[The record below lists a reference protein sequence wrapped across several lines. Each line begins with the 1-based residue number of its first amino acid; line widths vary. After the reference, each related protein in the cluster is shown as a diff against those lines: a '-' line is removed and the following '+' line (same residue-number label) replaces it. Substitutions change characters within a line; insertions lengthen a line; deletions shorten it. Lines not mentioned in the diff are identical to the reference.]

1 MLSNHHLLVQLFKVH
16 LHQLVQ
22 LVFQVLQLMVL
33 IVHFVV
39 HQFQIVQ
46 LAQPIIAILDIFV
59 QLVQLDMY

>member
-1 MLSNHHLLVQLFKVH
+1 
-16 LHQLVQ
+16 VQ

-46 LAQPIIAILDIFV
+46 LAQQIIIIQDIYV
-59 QLVQLDMY
+59 QLVLLVMY